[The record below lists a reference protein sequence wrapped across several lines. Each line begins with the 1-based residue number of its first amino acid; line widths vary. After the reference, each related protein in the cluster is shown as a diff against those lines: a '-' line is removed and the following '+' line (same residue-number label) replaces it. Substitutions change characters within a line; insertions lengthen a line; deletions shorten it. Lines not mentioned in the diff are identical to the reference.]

1 MDKRANNQ
9 RILDNHGNITQKG
22 NIYDFKESKIEN
34 VNIYS
39 SLEKNKKF
47 TIDVFYSDEIIDKD
61 TLYED
66 IKEFY
71 CSCAENPE
79 KVEINF
85 KFVRFKIKSLES
97 IDLAVVEVEPKDLID
112 KSIKTIFVNDLKDYI
127 ENNDIKKFNRH
138 DFFHFLNEK
147 EVYIFKKVQF
157 ETHYDE
163 EKLFN
168 AIEQYFAKLK
178 FKLPFFNFND
188 EEFFSYLDKSDISYF
203 IFPGMSNLPKKLNSI
218 LYFIVRYKSIDE
230 KNYDL
235 LGWQELYSRIKNKIK

>member
-1 MDKRANNQ
+1 MTDDIQKINTISGGQNAQNV
-9 RILDNHGNITQKG
+9 HGNQVHFEQ
-22 NIYDFKESKIEN
+22 YIETLTIN
-34 VNIYS
+34 AP
-39 SLEKNKKF
+39 LEKNKKF
-47 TIDVFYSDEIIDKD
+47 TITVSYSDEIIDKD

-71 CSCAENPE
+71 SSCVE

-85 KFVRFKIKSLES
+85 KFVRFKIKSFES
-97 IDLAVVEVEPKDLID
+97 IDLSVVEVEPKDLID

-147 EVYIFKKVQF
+147 EEYVLRKVQL
-157 ETHYDE
+157 ETYYNE

-178 FKLPFFNFND
+178 FKVPFFNFKD
-188 EEFFSYLDKSDISYF
+188 EEFFSYLDKANISYL

-218 LYFIVRYKSIDE
+218 LYFIVKYKSMNE

-235 LGWQELYSRIKNKIK
+235 LGWQELYFRIKNKIN